1 MKYAIVYQSRTGNTG
16 MLANTL
22 RDLLPQD
29 SLVCFG
35 EPCPQALEADLLFV
49 GFWTDKGSCDE
60 KTGAFLKTLTDQKIF
75 LFGTAG
81 FGGSQDYY
89 DKILAKV
96 RKLLP
101 AGVTV
106 TGAYLCQ
113 GKMPQS
119 VRERYE
125 KLLKAHAPIPNL
137 KGMLENFDHALT
149 HPDTADLEALSAAVR
164 SQL

>member
-35 EPCPQALEADLLFV
+35 EPSPQALEADLLFV

-60 KTGAFLKTLTDQKIF
+60 KTGAFLKTLTNQKIF

-89 DKILAKV
+89 DKILSKV
-96 RKLLP
+96 RRLLP

-106 TGAYLCQ
+106 TGTYLCQ

-125 KLLKAHAPIPNL
+125 KLQKAHAPIPNL

>member
-1 MKYAIVYQSRTGNTG
+1 MNH
-16 MLANTL
+16 TL
-22 RDLLPQD
+22 SYFSGILYRDFVRSTSEQQEA
-29 SLVCFG
+29 LVCFG
-35 EPCPQALEADLLFV
+35 EPSPQALEADLLFV

-89 DKILAKV
+89 DKIITKV

-125 KLLKAHAPIPNL
+125 KLRKAHAPIPDL
-137 KGMLENFDHALT
+137 KGMLENFDRALT